1 MILHQVLYSFA
12 TRNVCP
18 WFFLKLR
25 VVARVQ
31 RNPEK
36 RPGGDAAAA
45 PAAGPPKKW
54 DAKEL
59 HWKKRGCHRS
69 HRSHEIRLN
78 SIEIP
83 SEDIR
88 RHTKT
93 YEDMKLLEMT
103 RIRRQRL
110 SLQLLHS
117 FVKPCKVVA

>member
-12 TRNVCP
+12 TRNVCDS
-18 WFFLKLR
+18 FFLKLR

-31 RNPEK
+31 RNPK

-54 DAKEL
+54 DAKKRR
-59 HWKKRGCHRS
+59 KKRGKT

-93 YEDMKLLEMT
+93 
-103 RIRRQRL
+103 
-110 SLQLLHS
+110 
-117 FVKPCKVVA
+117 